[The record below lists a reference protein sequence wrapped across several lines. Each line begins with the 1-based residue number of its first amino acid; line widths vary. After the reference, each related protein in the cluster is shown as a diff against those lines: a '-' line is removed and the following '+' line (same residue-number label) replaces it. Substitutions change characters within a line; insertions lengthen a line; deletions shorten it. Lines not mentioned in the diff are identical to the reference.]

1 MTPKAIPT
9 DLSSTEAYLFPT
21 SFAQQRLWFF
31 DQLSPQSAVYN
42 VPAAIRLTGLLN
54 VAALQQALNEIVRR
68 HETLRSTFRMVDGQ
82 VVQVIAAQH
91 RIALPMV
98 DVQQSSLPLDS
109 FSLGFKPLILE
120 ESQHPFDLTQGALI
134 RAKLLRLDSTDH
146 ILLLTLHHIVSD
158 GWSMGVMMR
167 ELGTLYTAFA
177 NGNPSPLPDLPIQ
190 YADFAHWQQQ
200 WLQGDVLE
208 TQLDYWRQ
216 QLAGL
221 PAIDLPTDRSRPA
234 VQSYRGATQYLELS
248 PSLTEALEHLS
259 GQTEVTLFVTLLT
272 AFQILLFRYTGQ
284 TDLAIGTPIANR
296 NHSQTEELIG
306 FFVNLLVMRADL
318 SGQPT
323 VRSLL
328 HQVRSI
334 ALDAYSHQDL
344 PFERLVEELQ
354 PARSLSH
361 TPLIQV
367 MFALQSA
374 PTPPLEL
381 AGLTLDY
388 MEVESQVA
396 KFDLTLSFENTG
408 QGLKG
413 SLEYSTDL
421 FDAATI
427 ERLLQHFQILLA
439 GMVADPD
446 QAIAELP
453 LLSAAERQQVLIDW
467 NQTEVNYSQKL
478 LVHQQFE
485 AQAEKTPDSIALQF
499 PTQQFTYRALNERA
513 NRLAHEL
520 QQLGVKPDV
529 LVGLCC
535 DRSCEWVIGMLAI
548 LKAGGAYVAL
558 DPHSPD
564 ERLRAMLHGAGVAI
578 VLTRSHLSD
587 SLLTLD
593 ERLRDE
599 QLKVIDVANFV
610 SQDSGEIHHRS
621 DNPTSQVTAD
631 DLAYVIYTSG
641 STGQPKGVQIEH
653 RGLVNLVSWHR
664 QAFQVAQN
672 DCATQIAA
680 PAFDA
685 CAWEIFPYLTA
696 GASLHFP
703 DEATRLSPEKLRDWF
718 IAQRITISFL
728 PTPLAESLWPLD
740 WSGTSLRSLLIGGD
754 QLRQLPP
761 ASLPFTV
768 VNNYGPTENTVV
780 TTSGVVSAGET
791 PTIGRP
797 IANTQL
803 YVLDAHLQPVPIG
816 ARGELYVGG
825 EGVARGYLSGSTE
838 SFIANPFC
846 VDSRLYKTGDWVHY
860 RADGRLEFL
869 GRGDDQVKIRGFRIE
884 LGDIER
890 ALLEHPTVRETIVLV
905 QEITPIDRG
914 LVAYVVLDSA
924 GVQKGGLRQF
934 LKAKLPEYM
943 IPWRFVEVDA
953 LPLTQNGKVDRQAL
967 AALDVVYPEVEA
979 IAPRT
984 PIETALAQLWTEVLG
999 RPVSLYDNFFT
1010 SGGHSLLATQLTSRI
1025 RDSLQVDIPL
1035 QLLFES
1041 PTVAEVAEY
1050 IETVRWATAVHPAGI
1065 KRDEPEAKDSR
1076 EEVEF

>member
-9 DLSSTEAYLFPT
+9 DPSSTEAYLFPT

-54 VAALQQALNEIVRR
+54 VSALQQALNEIVRR
-68 HETLRSTFRMVDGQ
+68 HETLRSTFRVVDGQ
-82 VVQVIAAQH
+82 VVQVIAAQQ
-91 RIALPMV
+91 RIALPVV
-98 DVQQSSLPLDS
+98 DVQQSSLDS
-109 FSLGFKPLILE
+109 SSPDYKPLILE

-134 RAKLLRLDSTDH
+134 RAKLLRFDSTDH

-167 ELGTLYTAFA
+167 ELGMLYTAFA
-177 NGNPSPLPDLPIQ
+177 DGNPSPLPELPIQ

-354 PARSLSH
+354 PTRSLSH

-381 AGLTLDY
+381 TGLTLDY

-421 FDAATI
+421 FDAVTI
-427 ERLLQHFQILLA
+427 ERLLQHFEILLA
-439 GMVADPD
+439 GMVANPD

-453 LLSAAERQQVLIDW
+453 LLSATERQQVLIDW
-467 NQTEVNYSQKL
+467 NQTEVDYSQKC

-485 AQAEKTPDSIALQF
+485 AQVEKTPDCIALQF
-499 PTQQFTYRALNERA
+499 STQQLTYRTLNARA
-513 NRLAHEL
+513 NHLAHEL
-520 QQLGVKPDV
+520 QRLGVKPDV

-564 ERLRAMLHGAGVAI
+564 ERLKAMLHDAGVAI
-578 VLTRSHLSD
+578 VLTRSHLGD
-587 SLLTLD
+587 SLLALDRRLKD
-593 ERLRDE
+593 ER
-599 QLKVIDVANFV
+599 LKVIDVANFA
-610 SQDSGEIHHRS
+610 SQDSGKIQHRS
-621 DNPTSQVTAD
+621 DNPVSQVAAD

-653 RGLVNLVSWHR
+653 RGLLNLVSWHR
-664 QAFQVAQN
+664 QAFQVSQN

-703 DEATRLSPEKLRDWF
+703 DEVTRLSPEKLRDWF
-718 IAQRITISFL
+718 IAQRITIGFL
-728 PTPLAESLWPLD
+728 PTPLAESLWSLD

-780 TTSGVVSAGET
+780 TTSGVVSAGEA
-791 PTIGRP
+791 PTIGRA

-803 YVLDAHLQPVPIG
+803 YVLDTHLQPVPIG

-846 VDSRLYKTGDWVHY
+846 GSSRLYKTGDWVRY

-890 ALLEHPTVRETIVLV
+890 ALMEHSTVRETIVLV
-905 QEITPIDRG
+905 QEITPTDRR

-924 GVQKGGLRQF
+924 GVQKGRLRQF

-967 AALDVVYPEVEA
+967 AALDVAYPEVEP

-984 PIETALAQLWTEVLG
+984 PIETSLVQLWTEVLG

-1025 RDSLQVDIPL
+1025 RDSLQVDVPL

-1050 IETVRWATAVHPAGI
+1050 IETVRWATAVHPTEI
-1065 KRDEPEAKDSR
+1065 KRDELEAKDSR

>member
-1 MTPKAIPT
+1 MTPNAIPT
-9 DLSSTEAYLFPT
+9 DSSSTEAYLFPT

-31 DQLSPQSAVYN
+31 DQLSPQNAVYN
-42 VPAAIRLTGLLN
+42 VPAAIRLAGLLN
-54 VAALQQALNEIVRR
+54 VDALEQALNEIVRR
-68 HETLRSTFRMVDGQ
+68 HETLRSTFRVVDRQ
-82 VVQVIAAQH
+82 VVQVIAAQQ
-91 RIALPMV
+91 RIALPVV
-98 DVQQSSLPLDS
+98 DLRHAPSLDS
-109 FSLGFKPLILE
+109 KPFILE

-158 GWSMGVMMR
+158 GWSMGVMIR
-167 ELGTLYTAFA
+167 ELGTLYTAFVG
-177 NGNPSPLPDLPIQ
+177 GNPSPLPELPIQ

-216 QLAGL
+216 QLADL

-344 PFERLVEELQ
+344 PFERLVEDLQ
-354 PARSLSH
+354 PTRSLSH

-374 PTPPLEL
+374 PTPPLDL
-381 AGLTLDY
+381 AGLTLEF

-396 KFDLTLSFENTG
+396 KFDLTLSIENTG

-427 ERLLQHFQILLA
+427 ARLLQHFQILLT
-439 GMVADPD
+439 GMVANPD

-453 LLSAAERQQVLIDW
+453 LLSATERQQVLIDW
-467 NQTEVNYSQKL
+467 NQTKVDYSQKR

-485 AQAEKTPDSIALQF
+485 AQVEKTPGKIALQF
-499 PTQQFTYRALNERA
+499 PTEQFTYQALNERA
-513 NRLAHEL
+513 NHLAHQL
-520 QQLGVKPDV
+520 QQLGVKSDG

-535 DRSCEWVIGMLAI
+535 DRSPEWVIGMLAI

-558 DPHSPD
+558 DPHLPD
-564 ERLRAMLHGAGVAI
+564 DRLKGMLHDAGVAI
-578 VLTRSHLSD
+578 VLTQSRLSD
-587 SLLTLD
+587 RLLTLN
-593 ERLRDE
+593 E
-599 QLKVIDVANFV
+599 QLKVIDVAK
-610 SQDSGEIHHRS
+610 SASPDSGEIQLSS
-621 DNPTSQVTAD
+621 DNPIRQVTTD

-653 RGLVNLVSWHR
+653 RGLINLVGWHQ
-664 QAFQVAQN
+664 QAFQVSSS

-685 CAWEIFPYLTA
+685 SVWEIFPYLTI

-703 DEATRLSPEKLRDWF
+703 DEATRRSPGKLRDWF
-718 IAQRITISFL
+718 IANHITISFL
-728 PTPLAESLWPLD
+728 PTPLAEQLWSLD

-761 ASLPFTV
+761 DSLPFAV

-780 TTSGVVSAGET
+780 TTSGVVSVREM
-791 PTIGRP
+791 PTIGRA

-803 YVLDAHLQPVPIG
+803 YVLDTHLQPVPIG
-816 ARGELYVGG
+816 ARGELYIGG
-825 EGVARGYLSGSTE
+825 DGVARGYLSGSTE

-846 VDSRLYKTGDWVHY
+846 YEGSRLYKTGDWVRY
-860 RADGRLEFL
+860 QADGRLEFL
-869 GRGDDQVKIRGFRIE
+869 GRGDQQVKIRGFRIE

-890 ALLEHPTVRETIVLV
+890 ALTEHSDVRETIVLV
-905 QEITPIDRG
+905 QEITPIDRR

-924 GVQKGGLRQF
+924 GVQEGRLRQF

-943 IPWRFVEVDA
+943 IPWTFVEVDA
-953 LPLTQNGKVDRQAL
+953 LPLTPNGKIDRQAL
-967 AALDVVYPEVEA
+967 AALDVAYPEVA
-979 IAPRT
+979 VAPRT
-984 PIETALAQLWTEVLG
+984 AIETALVQLWTEVLG

-1025 RDSLQVDIPL
+1025 RDALQVDVPL

-1050 IETVRWATAVHPAGI
+1050 IETVRWAATVHPAERFGL
-1065 KRDEPEAKDSR
+1065 EAKDSR